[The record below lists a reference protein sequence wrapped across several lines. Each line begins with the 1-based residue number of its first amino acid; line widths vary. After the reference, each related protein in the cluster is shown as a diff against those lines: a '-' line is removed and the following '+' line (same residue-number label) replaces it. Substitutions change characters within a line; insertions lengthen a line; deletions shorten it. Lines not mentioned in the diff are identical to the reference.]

1 MSMTTRYLKRVATI
15 KVLEQLSLQRNE
27 DFQTAEDP
35 FLSVSNYNLHKI
47 FFKKKFRLSKMS
59 GIFSALNGSTLYW
72 MKHKRLKAVPGK

>member
-47 FFKKKFRLSKMS
+47 FFKKKIQVVQDVRYFQRIKWQYLVLDEAQAIKSS
-59 GIFSALNGSTLYW
+59 S
-72 MKHKRLKAVPGK
+72 R